1 MMRTALGRGLLS
13 SAPRTLTQ
21 TPRRTLTPRRA
32 YRPPTT
38 TFTRTPPA
46 RRSLSLA
53 LPKAAAP
60 PAHDKA
66 VAYWLFG
73 CGGLVAGMVSVG
85 GLTRLTRSG
94 LSMTDWKLQGGLPP
108 SNRAEWEREF
118 QRYKQYPEW
127 QQRKSMTLD
136 EFKYIYAW

>member
-1 MMRTALGRGLLS
+1 M
-13 SAPRTLTQ
+13 
-21 TPRRTLTPRRA
+21 
-32 YRPPTT
+32 
-38 TFTRTPPA
+38 RTPPA

-60 PAHDKA
+60 PAAVAGDKA

-108 SNRAEWEREF
+108 MNRADWEREF
-118 QRYKQYPEW
+118 ARYKLYPE
-127 QQRKSMTLD
+127 
-136 EFKYIYAW
+136 